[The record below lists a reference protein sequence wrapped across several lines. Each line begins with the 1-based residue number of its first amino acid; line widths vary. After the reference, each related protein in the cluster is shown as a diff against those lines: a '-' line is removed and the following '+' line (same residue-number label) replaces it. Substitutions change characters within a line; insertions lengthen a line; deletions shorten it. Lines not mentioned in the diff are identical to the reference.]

1 MKGFLD
7 KNDTKGVK
15 KKETEIIDQNEVEK
29 LIKKYKKIKKF
40 KKSNIHT
47 INQLYGKTDI
57 IQELVNEYMD
67 YGELL

>member
-1 MKGFLD
+1 MKGFLN
-7 KNDTKGVK
+7 KNENNGSK

-47 INQLYGKTDI
+47 INKLYEKSDI